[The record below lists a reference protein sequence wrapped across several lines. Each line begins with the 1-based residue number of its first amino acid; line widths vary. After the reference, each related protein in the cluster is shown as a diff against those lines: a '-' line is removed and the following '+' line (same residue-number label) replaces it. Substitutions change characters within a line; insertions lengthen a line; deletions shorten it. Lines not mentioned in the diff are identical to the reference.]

1 MSTTFIYRKRNNA
14 VYIDKGAGLL
24 AGGDGQIPYRAAPKQ
39 ENDGSE
45 SSSEQYRSG
54 NPKLP
59 RG

>member
-1 MSTTFIYRKRNNA
+1 M
-14 VYIDKGAGLL
+14 YIDKGAGLL

-39 ENDGSE
+39 ESDGSE